1 MPDETSARLWDLRAQ
16 CEDMLRALSTAQQYL
31 EGYRDG
37 QANALAQLRDQVQV
51 LRRDIDDIVA
61 VLQEMEAH
69 VAELPAIMPKSTE
82 R

>member
-31 EGYRDG
+31 EAYRDR
-37 QANALAQLRDQVQV
+37 QPQALAKLRDQVQV
-51 LRRDIDDIVA
+51 VRRDIADIVA
-61 VLQEMEAH
+61 VAQEMDAH
-69 VAELPAIMPKSTE
+69 IAELPAIIPQSTE